1 MIAHLFNLK
10 TNLELIDSMDV
21 KTKIETYGSI
31 NMLVLN
37 LFNPK
42 WVYTK
47 KNNRR
52 NRYNKKL
59 KRGCN
64 HKLVLLN
71 KLEYHKVMLR
81 GSGSIVR
88 YCARWNNEAN
98 WHVSCLNF
106 SKGYLYDG
114 GLIYLPFNP
123 KKNRKTSCSTDVIQV
138 QCNSNDECLVAS
150 TKI

>member
-71 KLEYHKVMLR
+71 KLEYHKVILR
-81 GSGSIVR
+81 DSGSIVLH
-88 YCARWNNEAN
+88 CA
-98 WHVSCLNF
+98 
-106 SKGYLYDG
+106 
-114 GLIYLPFNP
+114 LIITRQTYM
-123 KKNRKTSCSTDVIQV
+123 
-138 QCNSNDECLVAS
+138 
-150 TKI
+150 